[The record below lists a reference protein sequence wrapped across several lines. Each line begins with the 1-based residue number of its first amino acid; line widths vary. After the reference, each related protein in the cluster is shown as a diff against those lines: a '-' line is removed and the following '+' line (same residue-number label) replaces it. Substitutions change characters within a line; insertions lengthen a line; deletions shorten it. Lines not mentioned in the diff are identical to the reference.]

1 MDNFETII
9 AEMRRYAEANNVPII
24 EDDSIKFINKY
35 IELNNVKSI
44 LEIGTAIGYSAML
57 MTSASPDVEIT
68 TIERDDKKYRE
79 AVKNVNRAKLDKRI
93 EIVYNDALDVNLAGH
108 KYDLIFIDAAKG
120 QYIKFFEKF
129 ENYLN
134 PGGVIISDNLKFHG
148 LVKEKDRIESRN
160 VKQLVGKIEKYIEL
174 NNVKTILE
182 IGTAIGYSAMLM
194 TSASPDVEVT
204 TIERDD
210 KKYREA
216 VKNVNRAK
224 LDKRIEIVYND
235 ALDVNLAGHKY
246 DLIFIDAAK
255 GQYIKF
261 FEKFENYLNP
271 GGVIISDNLKFHGL
285 VKEKDRIES
294 RNVKQLV
301 GKIEK
306 YIEFLKGNDKYIT
319 KFYDIGDGL
328 SVSFR
333 KNEDKFKGIN

>member
-1 MDNFETII
+1 MDNFENII
-9 AEMRRYAEANNVPII
+9 ADMRRYAEANNVPII

-57 MTSASPDVEIT
+57 MTSV
-68 TIERDDKKYRE
+68 
-79 AVKNVNRAKLDKRI
+79 
-93 EIVYNDALDVNLAGH
+93 
-108 KYDLIFIDAAKG
+108 
-120 QYIKFFEKF
+120 
-129 ENYLN
+129 
-134 PGGVIISDNLKFHG
+134 
-148 LVKEKDRIESRN
+148 
-160 VKQLVGKIEKYIEL
+160 
-174 NNVKTILE
+174 
-182 IGTAIGYSAMLM
+182 
-194 TSASPDVEVT
+194 SPDVEVT

-285 VKEKDRIES
+285 VKEKERIES

-306 YIEFLKGNDKYIT
+306 YIEFLKENDKYIT

-333 KNEDKFKGIN
+333 KNEDK